1 MLEAQK
7 EEKHCDIYNNEREC
21 CGVIIHHLGRMAS
34 YCFDAPTHCNLPA
47 FMRAEGTR
55 TKDELRYD
63 FSSHIKPVLGDSQPL
78 PKLSYTNLY
87 KLVAILITIYAS

>member
-1 MLEAQK
+1 M
-7 EEKHCDIYNNEREC
+7 EEKHCDNYNNEREC
-21 CGVIIHHLGRMAS
+21 CGDIIHHLGRMAS
-34 YCFDAPTHCNLPA
+34 HCFGAPTQSDLP
-47 FMRAEGTR
+47 AEGTR

-63 FSSHIKPVLGDSQPL
+63 SSHIKPVLCDSQPL